1 VFLHLVLFRPRPSL
15 DSSDRQRLASA
26 LTTALHRI
34 PSVRRVRVGR
44 RVTHGRPYEQ
54 LMQSD
59 YTHLAILEF
68 DDLAGLKAYLEHQVH
83 EELGTQFFAAFDEA
97 LMYDYDVADGED
109 GIRWVAEN

>member
-1 VFLHLVLFRPRPSL
+1 
-15 DSSDRQRLASA
+15 
-26 LTTALHRI
+26 
-34 PSVRRVRVGR
+34 
-44 RVTHGRPYEQ
+44 
-54 LMQSD
+54 MQSD

-109 GIRWVAEN
+109 GIRWVTEN